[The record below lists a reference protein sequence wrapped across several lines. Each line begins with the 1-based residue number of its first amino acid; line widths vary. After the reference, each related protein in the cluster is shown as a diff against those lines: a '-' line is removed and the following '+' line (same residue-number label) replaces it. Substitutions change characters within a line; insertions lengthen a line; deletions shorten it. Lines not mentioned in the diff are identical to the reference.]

1 MEKSKERYVAEAMI
15 NEYLKM
21 KKGECLAITA
31 DQDSNFPQLEAYL
44 DVCHENE
51 IACTILKTAT
61 PPGQSKAAEVTVPA
75 DATREFLMNVDCW
88 IDAGSMGLLYGDIY
102 EYVMENNK
110 KMRYML
116 TINLPTDMLYEM
128 YCSFHVDK
136 MVELTN
142 LMKKTYNSSK
152 TMTVRSSDGMDITFE
167 VDAANFVS
175 MDNGDA
181 SVPGMYT
188 PPADINFIPKQ
199 GTANGVIACRAVY
212 AAAQEPDTLSEKPA
226 FLHVKDGKVT
236 LIDGDKTTADF
247 LNKWYEKFEYDKNA
261 KMIAHVLVGLL
272 PESNEIKAYCVI
284 DERIYGAACWGI
296 GHVSSLDMP
305 PEGQPSDTHVDVI
318 CPKITILF
326 DDKLI
331 MENGE
336 FVHPEFKA
344 IADAMRK

>member
-15 NEYLKM
+15 NEYLRM
-21 KKGECLAITA
+21 KKGESLAITA

-61 PPGQSKAAEVTVPA
+61 PPGQSKAAEVTVPT

-142 LMKKTYNSSK
+142 LMKSQYNNSK
-152 TMTVRSSDGMDITFE
+152 TMTIRNKDGMDITFE
-167 VDAANFVS
+167 VEPNNFVS

-181 SVPGMYT
+181 SIPGMYT

-199 GTANGVIACRAVY
+199 GTANGVIACRAIY
-212 AAAQEPDTLSEKPA
+212 AASQEPDAFSDEPA
-226 FLHVKDGKVT
+226 FLHVKDGKVIS
-236 LIDGDKTTADF
+236 IDGEKTAVDF
-247 LNKWYEKFEYDKNA
+247 LEKWYEKYEYDKNA
-261 KMIAHVLVGLL
+261 KMIAHALVGLL
-272 PESNEIKAYCVI
+272 PGSDEIKAYCVI

-318 CPKITILF
+318 CPRITILF
-326 DDKLI
+326 DDTVI
-331 MENGE
+331 MEDGI
-336 FVHPEFKA
+336 FVHPEYKA
-344 IADAMRK
+344 IADAMVK

>member
-1 MEKSKERYVAEAMI
+1 MPQLGLTMEEGTVSKWVKQEGDAVKVGDVLLEITTDKLTSEVTAEAEGTLIKIVAQEGEDIPVKGLLAYIGEAGEQVGAAPAQAAPVQAAAPAAEKKPAGETKVAVIGGGPGGYVA
-15 NEYLKM
+15 
-21 KKGECLAITA
+21 AI
-31 DQDSNFPQLEAYL
+31 
-44 DVCHENE
+44 
-51 IACTILKTAT
+51 
-61 PPGQSKAAEVTVPA
+61 
-75 DATREFLMNVDCW
+75 R
-88 IDAGSMGLLYGDIY
+88 
-102 EYVMENNK
+102 
-110 KMRYML
+110 
-116 TINLPTDMLYEM
+116 
-128 YCSFHVDK
+128 
-136 MVELTN
+136 
-142 LMKKTYNSSK
+142 
-152 TMTVRSSDGMDITFE
+152 
-167 VDAANFVS
+167 
-175 MDNGDA
+175 
-181 SVPGMYT
+181 
-188 PPADINFIPKQ
+188 
-199 GTANGVIACRAVY
+199 
-212 AAAQEPDTLSEKPA
+212 AAQLG
-226 FLHVKDGKVT
+226 GKVT

>member
-44 DVCHENE
+44 EVCHENE

-136 MVELTN
+136 KVDLTN
-142 LMKKTYNSSK
+142 LMK
-152 TMTVRSSDGMDITFE
+152 
-167 VDAANFVS
+167 
-175 MDNGDA
+175 
-181 SVPGMYT
+181 T
-188 PPADINFIPKQ
+188 PPEDIKFIPKQ
-199 GTANGVIACRAVY
+199 ETANGVIACRAVY

-344 IADAMRK
+344 IADAMTK

>member
-136 MVELTN
+136 MV
-142 LMKKTYNSSK
+142 
-152 TMTVRSSDGMDITFE
+152 
-167 VDAANFVS
+167 
-175 MDNGDA
+175 
-181 SVPGMYT
+181 
-188 PPADINFIPKQ
+188 
-199 GTANGVIACRAVY
+199 
-212 AAAQEPDTLSEKPA
+212 
-226 FLHVKDGKVT
+226 
-236 LIDGDKTTADF
+236 
-247 LNKWYEKFEYDKNA
+247 
-261 KMIAHVLVGLL
+261 
-272 PESNEIKAYCVI
+272 
-284 DERIYGAACWGI
+284 
-296 GHVSSLDMP
+296 
-305 PEGQPSDTHVDVI
+305 
-318 CPKITILF
+318 
-326 DDKLI
+326 
-331 MENGE
+331 
-336 FVHPEFKA
+336 
-344 IADAMRK
+344 